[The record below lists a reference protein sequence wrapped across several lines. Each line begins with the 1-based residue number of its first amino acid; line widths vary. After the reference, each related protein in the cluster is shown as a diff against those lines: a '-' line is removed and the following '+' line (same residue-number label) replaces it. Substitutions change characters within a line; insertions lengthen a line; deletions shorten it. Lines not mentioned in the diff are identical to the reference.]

1 MRYAE
6 DADVTDDDVDAYG
19 YAYEDSCADAD
30 ADADV
35 DVCVDCG
42 GAAIVAVSGY
52 CRWMSW
58 C

>member
-1 MRYAE
+1 MRYV

-30 ADADV
+30 VDV
-35 DVCVDCG
+35 DACVDCG
-42 GAAIVAVSGY
+42 GAAIVAVSSY

>member
-1 MRYAE
+1 MRYV

-19 YAYEDSCADAD
+19 YAYEDSCADS
-30 ADADV
+30 DV

-42 GAAIVAVSGY
+42 AAIVAVSSY